1 MSMTK
6 DSPVIAGIEITTDAE
21 GRFSLNTLHKAHLSI
36 SPDIHRN
43 SKQPGDWLKL
53 EGTKELIGVISNS
66 EDLQFSAVESKSG
79 RYGGTFAHELLAISY
94 AGWISPSFQLKVN
107 QTFLDY
113 KAGRLKAVKQ
123 EPAQDLATML
133 ISAGEELR
141 KKDAVIKVLEP
152 KAEFH
157 DKVAV
162 AEDAVS
168 VAEAAK
174 VIGTG
179 QKRLFAFLR
188 KKAWV
193 TRLNEPYQSKIEA
206 GLLDVKVR
214 NWNHPDQGLQ
224 SSITALV
231 TGKGLVQL
239 QKLYSE
245 GNSIPQF

>member
-1 MSMTK
+1 MNNIVEF
-6 DSPVIAGIEITTDAE
+6 PVIAGVEIITDE
-21 GRFSLNTLHKAHLSI
+21 QGRFNLNALHRASGLGDHKRPSKWLNTEPAQQLVDEVGGQ
-36 SPDIHRN
+36 SP
-43 SKQPGDWLKL
+43 L
-53 EGTKELIGVISNS
+53 EGFDQKVVNTLKGGL
-66 EDLQFSAVESKSG
+66 LP
-79 RYGGTFAHELLAISY
+79 GTFAHELIAISY

-107 QTFLDY
+107 QTFIDY
-113 KAGRLKAVKQ
+113 RSGKLKPVENKQ
-123 EPAQDLATML
+123 LDLATML

-141 KKDAVIKVLEP
+141 KKDEVIKVLEP

-193 TRLNEPYQSKIEA
+193 TRLNEPYQAKIEA

-214 NWNHPDQGLQ
+214 NWNHPDQGLK

-245 GNSIPQF
+245 VDSISQS